1 VIFSSKTLVTQ
12 KTNKILEMLE
22 VFCWYRADVIGE
34 PKSKGTEEEVI
45 RWNFQRGINFPRR
58 EKSRII

>member
-1 VIFSSKTLVTQ
+1 
-12 KTNKILEMLE
+12 MLE
-22 VFCWYRADVIGE
+22 VFCWYRAGIIGE
-34 PKSKGTEEEVI
+34 PKNKGTEEEVI